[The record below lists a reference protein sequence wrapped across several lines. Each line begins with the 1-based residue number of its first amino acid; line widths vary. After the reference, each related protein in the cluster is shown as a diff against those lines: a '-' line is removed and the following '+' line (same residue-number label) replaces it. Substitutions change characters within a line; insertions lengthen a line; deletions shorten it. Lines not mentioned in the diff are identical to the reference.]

1 MADIVNL
8 LQLKPNII
16 FRMNKVVTLL
26 VFLIFG
32 FTQAQQLNCTVTI
45 NTERLPNPNQQVF
58 KTLQTSLS
66 EFVNKTDWTGSVL
79 KQNERINCSMYIT
92 LSSGG
97 SNQFT
102 GTIQVQSSR
111 LIFNSTYSS
120 PVLNYNDKD
129 FNFQYTEYEPLLFNP
144 ATFESNLVSVI
155 SFYSYVIL
163 AMDAD
168 TFQMGAGNQYLETAQ
183 NIASVAQQ
191 GGSKGWSQSDGLQ
204 NRYYLINDLNSPMY
218 SDLRQTMYTYHTG
231 LDGMSLD
238 LKASKEKI
246 KNAIMLI
253 GKLNSVKPNAFLT
266 RVFFDAKSDEIVS
279 IFSGGPSIP
288 VGDLT
293 DVLNKVSPLNST
305 KWSQI
310 KF

>member
-1 MADIVNL
+1 MRA
-8 LQLKPNII
+8 KSNII
-16 FRMNKVVTLL
+16 FRMNKIVTLL

-32 FTQAQQLNCTVTI
+32 FAQAQQLNCTVTI

-92 LSSGG
+92 LSSNN
-97 SNQFT
+97 SDQFT

-111 LIFNSTYSS
+111 LIYNSTYSS

-129 FNFQYTEYEPLLFNP
+129 FNFRYIEYEPLLFNP
-144 ATFESNLVSVI
+144 STFDSNLVSVI
-155 SFYSYVIL
+155 SFYSYLIL

-168 TFQMGAGNQYLETAQ
+168 TFQMTGGNPYLETAQ

-191 GGSKGWSQSDGLQ
+191 GGSKGWSQSDGVQ
-204 NRYYLINDLNSPMY
+204 NRYYLINDMTSPMY
-218 SDLRQTMYTYHTG
+218 SDLRQTMFEYHRG
-231 LDGMSLD
+231 LDGMSTD

-246 KNAIMLI
+246 KAAIMII
-253 GKLNSVKPNAFLT
+253 GRLNTVKPNAFLT
-266 RVFFDAKSDEIVS
+266 RLFFDAKSDEIVS

-293 DVLNKVSPLNST
+293 DMLNKVSPLNST

>member
-1 MADIVNL
+1 
-8 LQLKPNII
+8 
-16 FRMNKVVTLL
+16 MNKIVALL
-26 VFLIFG
+26 VFFIFG

-92 LSSGG
+92 LSSN
-97 SNQFT
+97 SSDQFT

-129 FNFQYTEYEPLLFNP
+129 FNFRYTEYEPLLFNP
-144 ATFESNLVSVI
+144 TTFDSNLVSVV
-155 SFYSYVIL
+155 SFYSYLIL

-183 NIASVAQQ
+183 NIANVAQQ
-191 GGSKGWSQSDGLQ
+191 GGSKGWSQSDGVQ
-204 NRYYLINDLNSPMY
+204 NRYYLINDMVSPMY
-218 SDLRQTMYTYHTG
+218 SDLRQVMYAYHTG
-231 LDGMSLD
+231 LDGMSTD
-238 LKASKEKI
+238 LKTSKEKVKAAVI
-246 KNAIMLI
+246 IL